1 MQSLPILLAS
11 AALLAPPE
19 VRTDEHLSEGR
30 AIVRR
35 VAEMDAAD
43 RREWVR
49 ETLQR
54 LDRANRVVLRPDEVA
69 AWQTRYAHL
78 LRQLARGKALSQA
91 ELLGLLREADEREK
105 TAIERLARRFR
116 VDVYRT
122 FRQRRGVFTRRR
134 AAWSRVRTLW
144 EEGGRSFEQ
153 QDKLIAWL
161 ETAILRS
168 TPGMEGPMPPAP
180 QFDPRTPAPPW
191 QPPAALAV
199 QEMPGWIN
207 EPFPARLP
215 DPPVHRPENA
225 RHGVTPRQ
233 PGPPSVVAM
242 DMPRSPVLPTA
253 AVRPRESARYAQE
266 LQNASRAEP
275 VVLSRR
281 RSVAFGP
288 IASRPTPASGPR
300 NVVVERCTIAP
311 QAVAAYDRAD
321 EVPSKLSQQPVAA
334 VTPRFEALS
343 ALRSPIGVSPRRNV
357 IDTAALT
364 NNHLTRRSRNPA
376 KPQPNR
382 RTDLWSVAT
391 DQRSVLRTCA
401 HGAQMFTHKDSRTVT
416 EGHSRRSDR
425 VVGKP
430 ACTAG
435 FRAARADRGSG
446 RPVPRA
452 GDGNHAHFAGCP
464 DSFGKYRPRERRGIE
479 GPDRGHESGTA
490 GVGGGAARRAGVERP
505 RTGHDDR
512 AAASPGQARKRPA
525 TGLGIDFA

>member
-364 NNHLTRRSRNPA
+364 NNHLTRRSRNHGEA
-376 KPQPNR
+376 
-382 RTDLWSVAT
+382 AT
-391 DQRSVLRTCA
+391 KS
-401 HGAQMFTHKDSRTVT
+401 
-416 EGHSRRSDR
+416 
-425 VVGKP
+425 
-430 ACTAG
+430 
-435 FRAARADRGSG
+435 
-446 RPVPRA
+446 
-452 GDGNHAHFAGCP
+452 
-464 DSFGKYRPRERRGIE
+464 
-479 GPDRGHESGTA
+479 
-490 GVGGGAARRAGVERP
+490 
-505 RTGHDDR
+505 
-512 AAASPGQARKRPA
+512 
-525 TGLGIDFA
+525 